1 MRLVIGRQAPV
12 KRCLARC
19 HFAFQQ
25 NGASL
30 RSTVCCCCIS
40 FDRLRLKFFAGNSL

>member
-19 HFAFQQ
+19 HFAFQP

-30 RSTVCCCCIS
+30 RSTFCCYCIS
-40 FDRLRLKFFAGNSL
+40 FDELKLKVFAENSV

>member
-19 HFAFQQ
+19 HLAFQR
-25 NGASL
+25 NGAGL
-30 RSTVCCCCIS
+30 RPTFCYYCINL
-40 FDRLRLKFFAGNSL
+40 DGLRLKFFANNSA